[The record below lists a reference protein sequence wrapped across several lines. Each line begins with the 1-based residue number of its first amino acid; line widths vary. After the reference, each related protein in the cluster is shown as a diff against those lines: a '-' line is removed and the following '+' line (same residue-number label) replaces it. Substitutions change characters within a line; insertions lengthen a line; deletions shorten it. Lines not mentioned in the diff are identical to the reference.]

1 VDDAVGA
8 PPLDRER
15 QHADEKRPATGV
27 RQQRGEHHRPLGT
40 WVLAPSLRTS
50 RGVSMLW
57 LGVRSREIKWST
69 ATTINL
75 ISSLGGGGFVH
86 LSNLILIDFL
96 VFVSCFN
103 LFHSGDITCGGLFL
117 SPVATMWDISRHG
130 SSEQY
135 SASPYLAGLLN
146 CAVWLLYGYVHPNG
160 KWVFGINIVGSLLQ
174 LLYIVIFVYYTT
186 VDDVRYQIY
195 YMLFGAGVCLVGI
208 MALVFGQAH
217 STEQKCM
224 GFGLAGVATGIGMYA
239 APLIQLVR
247 TCMYI
252 YYACCGP

>member
-1 VDDAVGA
+1 MAGA
-8 PPLDRER
+8 QPNIAQELF
-15 QHADEKRPATGV
+15 G
-27 RQQRGEHHRPLGT
+27 
-40 WVLAPSLRTS
+40 
-50 RGVSMLW
+50 
-57 LGVRSREIKWST
+57 
-69 ATTINL
+69 
-75 ISSLGGGGFVH
+75 
-86 LSNLILIDFL
+86 IL
-96 VFVSCFN
+96 
-103 LFHSGDITCGGLFL
+103 GDITCGGLFL

-239 APLIQLVR
+239 APLIQLRSVVER
-247 TCMYI
+247 GNVEGMSLLLIGASLGNSAVWTV
-252 YYACCGP
+252 YACLGPDFYVLVPNLIGALCTVVQLVVYFRYNNNNNNNDA